1 MTMNRRDFLKF
12 GACACLASSL
22 SDFDLSVYPKAI
34 AEKALA
40 NLKVVEFTL
49 KVGATKPFTA
59 VHISDTH
66 LTFADERE
74 TERKQKLAKDRL
86 RYFGDSEKNLRAAV
100 TYAKERDAVLLHT
113 GDMVDFLS
121 DKNFEF
127 VSAFY
132 KEDGMVP
139 HFVSSGNHEFSHY
152 LGEAKEDE
160 AYKMQSFDRVQKA
173 FPNDLKFCSRVI
185 NGVNFVAFDDV
196 YYYVDDNAIELFE
209 KEVEKGLPIV
219 TMCHV
224 PFYTPELYRF
234 MIEDQ
239 KERISYTIGVP
250 DDKKEHAKN
259 ENTMKFLEWLKTQP
273 LMKAHIS
280 GHLHVNHVDQY
291 SEYAKQ
297 YVVGGNFKGDVF
309 VYHFE

>member
-12 GACACLASSL
+12 GAGACLASSL
-22 SDFDLSVYPKAI
+22 LDFDLSGFPKAV
-34 AEKALA
+34 ADEALS
-40 NLKVVEFTL
+40 NLKVVDHTL
-49 KVGATKPFTA
+49 KIGATKPFTA
-59 VHISDTH
+59 IHISDTH

-86 RYFGDSEKNLRAAV
+86 RYFGKSEMNLRAAV
-100 TYAKERDAVLLHT
+100 TYAKEKDAVLLHT

-132 KEDGMVP
+132 AEDGMVP

-173 FPNDLKFCSRVI
+173 FPNDLRFCSRVI

-196 YYYVDDNAIELFE
+196 YYYVADDIIERFE
-209 KEVEKGLPIV
+209 KEIEKGLPIV

-234 MIEDQ
+234 MIEER
-239 KERISYTIGVP
+239 KERSSYTMGTP
-250 DDKKEHAKN
+250 DTKN
-259 ENTMKFLEWLKTQP
+259 ENTLKFLEWLKTQP
-273 LMKAHIS
+273 LMKAHIC
-280 GHLHVNHVDQY
+280 GHLHVNHVAPF
-291 SEYAKQ
+291 SEYARQ

-309 VYHFE
+309 AYHFE